1 MSNTISTTPTPS
13 QTPSLTMTATSAST
27 STWPEHPNSVERTP
41 KMEILQGKTN
51 KAAKCGAKGA
61 GAKRRHCEGRHR
73 QFRVGCRF
81 LLFFFLS
88 SVSFFFFFDSFVE
101 LQLQLQLQSLC
112 LVGAWETF
120 LNVITHT
127 HRHTRTPRESHTYTT
142 VKTNSGH
149 LGQASSK
156 LKRLEVV
163 ENGRSLRSWK
173 LHSESITF

>member
-1 MSNTISTTPTPS
+1 MP
-13 QTPSLTMTATSAST
+13 
-27 STWPEHPNSVERTP
+27 R
-41 KMEILQGKTN
+41 
-51 KAAKCGAKGA
+51 AKG
-61 GAKRRHCEGRHR
+61 KRRHCEGRQTVPR
-73 QFRVGCRF
+73 WLPFSS
-81 LLFFFLS
+81 FFFS
-88 SVSFFFFFDSFVE
+88 SVTFFFFDSFVE

-127 HRHTRTPRESHTYTT
+127 HTHRESHTYTT

-173 LHSESITF
+173 LHREYYILIKPTRIHMTDTRSKCVSNGLKVLCH